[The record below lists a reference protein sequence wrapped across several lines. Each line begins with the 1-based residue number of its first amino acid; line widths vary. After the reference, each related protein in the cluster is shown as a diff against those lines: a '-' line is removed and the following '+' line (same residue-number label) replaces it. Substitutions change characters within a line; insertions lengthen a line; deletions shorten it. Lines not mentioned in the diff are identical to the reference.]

1 MFKIKKP
8 IMKKLFKVICNKA
21 VYGTYNTIEQARKLR
36 GILQRKGM
44 RDIVINVS
52 QEDIDPR

>member
-1 MFKIKKP
+1 
-8 IMKKLFKVICNKA
+8 MKKIFKVVCKGD

-36 GILQRKGM
+36 GILQRRGKHE
-44 RDIVINVS
+44 IVISIS